1 MDFRGIGFDPR
12 MLDFLVD
19 HIDFSDETDTKSHHA
34 PSRAY
39 VRDSKAMASTHADIL
54 DYPDAYK
61 FVVDMPGLKSDQ
73 IKVTMEDDTLVLCGE
88 RRRDKE
94 KDHKE
99 GVKYLRMERRQ
110 GKFLKKFEL
119 PENANPDEICA
130 CYLDGVLTVTVR
142 KKPPPEP
149 KKPKTIQVQVNSP
162 EPQSQSHAG
171 GAIQDGQNQK
181 SQSQENQDNAATQ
194 DSHDKRA

>member
-1 MDFRGIGFDPR
+1 MMDFRGIGFEPR
-12 MLDFLVD
+12 LLEILLD

-61 FVVDMPGLKSDQ
+61 FEVDMPGLKWDQ
-73 IKVTMEDDTLVLCGE
+73 IKVNIEDNTLVVSGE
-88 RRRDKE
+88 RRRDKD

-119 PENANPDEICA
+119 PDNANPDPDQICA
-130 CYLDGVLTVTVR
+130 CYQDGVLTVTVH

-149 KKPKTIQVQVNSP
+149 KKPKTIQVQVSSP
-162 EPQSQSHAG
+162 EAENHSQRET
-171 GAIQDGQNQK
+171 QDG
-181 SQSQENQDNAATQ
+181 
-194 DSHDKRA
+194 HDDESPRHEE